1 MPSRVE
7 AQKRAV
13 VERYGGWTGHD
24 VQLAEGVWTRDSVP
38 QDAPRL
44 RRVLQL
50 AADLAARPL
59 AELRVLDL
67 GCLEGQ
73 YAIEFALHGAE
84 VVAIEGREAN
94 LAKARLAKQ
103 VLGLERLELVQA
115 DVRSLGPESHGSFD
129 VVLCLGLL
137 YHLDA
142 ADVFP
147 FLAQLRSVCRGLAVI
162 DTHVS
167 LSGRS
172 TREHGGYAYRGHVF
186 VEHSPRASSGEREA
200 SRWASLDNPESFWP
214 TQASLC
220 NGLQRAG
227 FSSVLRCE
235 VPVVP
240 GVPADR
246 ITLVAVA
253 GDPVELRAVPSAN
266 AAALPAL
273 AEPPRIPRFIAN
285 QSRAFNLLKRA
296 VLDARARRA
305 AR

>member
-1 MPSRVE
+1 MPSSVE
-7 AQKRAV
+7 DQKRAV
-13 VERYGGWTGHD
+13 IERYGGWTGHD

-50 AADLAARPL
+50 AADLADKPL

-84 VVAIEGREAN
+84 VVGIEGREAN

-103 VLGLERLELVQA
+103 VLGLERLELIQA
-115 DVRSLGPESHGSFD
+115 DVRSLDRASHGSFD

-167 LSGRS
+167 VSGRS
-172 TREHGGYAYRGHVF
+172 THEHGGHGYRGHVF
-186 VEHSPRASSGEREA
+186 VEHSRRASARQREA
-200 SRWASLDNPESFWP
+200 SRWASLDNSESFWP

-235 VPVVP
+235 VPAVP

-246 ITLVAVA
+246 VTLVALA

-266 AAALPAL
+266 AARVPVV
-273 AEPPRIPRFIAN
+273 AEPPRVPRFIQN

-296 VLDARARRA
+296 VLGVRARRT